1 MSLGEPRAPLATAA
15 AAAAARAPGAR
26 EAPRTPRSS
35 RAQVRTGRARVLE
48 GVNVKIEIGGDG
60 GEQILKP
67 ELLPGPG
74 ARDMRRER

>member
-1 MSLGEPRAPLATAA
+1 M
-15 AAAAARAPGAR
+15 
-26 EAPRTPRSS
+26 
-35 RAQVRTGRARVLE
+35 RTGRARVLE